1 MDNLTSRKDVEQFL
15 IGLRIRVPEEEVR
28 KIVDALRS
36 DSHKYRLYKG
46 GIDRKTGAARMP
58 ITSKGT
64 VDKIKKLYDEGELKP
79 YLEYLKIAAGADG
92 PEPSLTK
99 SKETELNPVL
109 TEGQKEHLDDLH
121 HCLSEWDKQVQFMS
135 LAQTLGMIYAPSD
148 KPEDIEAQLLDHLAN
163 AKGVSAAYFESFKFH
178 AQEGLSSLPKIWS
191 VANDPLYALL
201 QEHLKET
208 DIPVLAVQ
216 EKEHFWKYAFGMIDL
231 FKSSEQ
237 HVVSNETFRAVTGRQ
252 AFGMSVAQMILG
264 NCLVSSLLCH
274 GLLTLPPDSFWL
286 DDCSALASS
295 APRFYAWLLS
305 YKGDVPVP
313 TEVLS
318 SAETFSSLVDNIWQD
333 PDDKSRL
340 VSKTRE
346 TIQQVVL
353 YREAHD
359 KLKSSL
365 RNQIMHAGL
374 PGMCVECPVQTCPP
388 EEW

>member
-79 YLEYLKIAAGADG
+79 YLEYLKIAAEADG
-92 PEPSLTK
+92 REPPLTK
-99 SKETELNPVL
+99 SKETELNPMIA
-109 TEGQKEHLDDLH
+109 EQQKEHLDNLRD
-121 HCLSEWDKQVQFMS
+121 CLSEWDKQSQFVS
-135 LAQTLGMIYAPSD
+135 LAQTVGMIYSPSD
-148 KPEDIEAQLLDHLAN
+148 KPEDIKRQVLDHLADVR
-163 AKGVSAAYFESFKFH
+163 GVSAIYFESFKFH
-178 AQEGLSSLPKIWS
+178 AQGGLNPSLLKMWA
-191 VANDPLYALL
+191 VENDPLYALL
-201 QEHLKET
+201 KEHLKET

-216 EKEHFWKYAFGMIDL
+216 EKEQFWKYAFKMIDL

-237 HVVSNETFRAVTGRQ
+237 HVVSNETFRAIIGRQ
-252 AFGMSVAQMILG
+252 AFGMSIAQMILG

-313 TEVLS
+313 PEVLS
-318 SAETFSSLVDNIWQD
+318 SAETFSSLVDNIWHD

-374 PGMCVECPVQTCPP
+374 PGSCAECPVQTCPP
-388 EEW
+388 EE